1 MIVEH
6 RENYDRNGRNL
17 ELANEEDLG
26 VVRHTQ
32 QHRRRRRR
40 GAAGL
45 QQRWRV
51 IPFLSTPPPPGAA
64 KPDAIVVS
72 SDDDEEEGAT
82 QRGDLAQFVSAW
94 VRRWP
99 SRSARSMIEGFGDIA
114 ADDRERLRDLLAAG
128 VESER
133 RLAEA
138 ILAEATRVVR
148 RRGTVVDIYEA
159 LHGLLW
165 TAVNRPLR

>member
-1 MIVEH
+1 M
-6 RENYDRNGRNL
+6 RYDRSGRNL
-17 ELANEEDLG
+17 EQANEEDLG
-26 VVRHTQ
+26 AVRRMQ

-64 KPDAIVVS
+64 EPDTIVVS

-99 SRSARSMIEGFGDIA
+99 SRSARSMIAGFEDIA
-114 ADDRERLRDLLAAG
+114 GDNRERLRHLLAVG

-133 RLAEA
+133 RLAET

-148 RRGTVVDIYEA
+148 RRGTVGDIYEA
-159 LHGLLW
+159 LRSLICG
-165 TAVNRPLR
+165 RR